1 MSRAASAAA
10 SLPLRNS
17 IRCRTGRPHCGTSWA
32 WAMVCVV
39 MCESLRDQ
47 FRKQRYAQLVR
58 QPGGFRR
65 LGQRSGRAGLD
76 TAQAP
81 FAVAVIDALQFA
93 LELAI
98 VIGLAPGQAEIRTD
112 QVAQAA
118 MDALAL
124 VEHRHPADARSG
136 EVVPDG
142 VARRGDKAAGWLG
155 FIAPERF
162 GLHRAQVALRGADTV
177 QLLELGRAGAE
188 RALVGCDC
196 FRMLAG
202 EFL

>member
-47 FRKQRYAQLVR
+47 FRKQRYAQLVG

-76 TAQAP
+76 TTQAP
-81 FAVAVIDALQFA
+81 FAIAVIDALQFA
-93 LELAI
+93 LELAA
-98 VIGLAPGQAEIRTD
+98 VVGLAPGQAEVRTD

-124 VEHRHPADARSG
+124 IEHRHPADARRC

-142 VARRGDKAAGWLG
+142 APRRGDEAANRLCL
-155 FIAPERF
+155 ITPERF
-162 GLHRAQVALRGADTV
+162 GLHRAQVAMRSADTF
-177 QLLELGRAGAE
+177 QLLELG
-188 RALVGCDC
+188 
-196 FRMLAG
+196 
-202 EFL
+202 